1 MCLCYFYNMNKN
13 LFELSYTVRK
23 DFEKKVTF
31 VSFYVICIFIVLNLL
46 LTFVVFPV
54 RTESLSMAPDSSEG
68 TCVLCSPLKRS
79 LSRGDVVLV
88 ASPFVQSASI
98 PVRVADVFVRFFTAQ
113 QFSVITGRKNMG
125 ANPCLRRIVGLPGD
139 TLYMRDYVMYVKPS
153 GSDYFLTEFELVKKP
168 YNVSIMA
175 APALWDSSMGVCG
188 SFDEVT
194 LSDGEYF
201 VLGDYRNSSV
211 DSRLT
216 GYVSEKNIKA
226 AAFATYFPLSRFKLY
241 F

>member
-1 MCLCYFYNMNKN
+1 MNKN

-88 ASPFVQSASI
+88 SSGAIAVGRK
-98 PVRVADVFVRFFTAQ
+98 VLGDVFVRFFTAQ